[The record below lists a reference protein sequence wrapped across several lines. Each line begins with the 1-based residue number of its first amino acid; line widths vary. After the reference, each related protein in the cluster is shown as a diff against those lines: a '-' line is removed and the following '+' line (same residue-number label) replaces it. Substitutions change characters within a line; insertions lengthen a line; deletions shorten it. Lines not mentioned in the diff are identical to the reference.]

1 MTVRIAYAPAGRRD
15 AATAVALARRAEDA
29 GFAEVWLSEDYL
41 ERGAFAAAGAVAAS
55 TTSVQIGLGVIN
67 PWTRHVALTAMECA
81 ALDEV
86 SGGRLIIGIGASN
99 KGWMQDRL
107 GIPFTRPIS
116 TLQAYTEAL
125 RTLLAGGHVRG
136 DINGLPVDAGLS
148 FTPHRPGLPIYLGV
162 KGERALA
169 VGAEIADGLMLSV
182 LSTPAYVR
190 WIREQHP
197 RPDLRL
203 TGYAAFSCHQDGAVA
218 RDRVR
223 SRTARFLGMHGASPI
238 TAVAGLAADRATG
251 LRARMLAGQDG
262 ADLVDDDLLRTFTLA
277 GDPDEVAA
285 GMVAFADAGLDTLVV
300 MDDGVTPADDS
311 LDRAA
316 ACARLA
322 GLL

>member
-1 MTVRIAYAPAGRRD
+1 VRIAYAPAGRRD
-15 AATAVALARRAEDA
+15 AATAVALARQAEDL

-41 ERGAFAAAGAVAAS
+41 ERGAFAAAGAVAAL
-55 TTSVQIGLGVIN
+55 TSRVGIGLGVIN

-86 SGGRLIIGIGASN
+86 SGGRLVVGLGASN
-99 KGWMQDRL
+99 RGWMEGRL
-107 GIPFTRPIS
+107 GIPFERPIS
-116 TLQAYTEAL
+116 TLRGYTEAL
-125 RTLLAGGHVRG
+125 RTLLSGEVVRG
-136 DINGLPVDAGLS
+136 DVNGLALDAGLS
-148 FTPHRPGLPIYLGV
+148 FTPLRRDVPVYLGV

-197 RPDLRL
+197 RPGLRL
-203 TGYAAFSCHQDGAVA
+203 TAYAAFSCADDGAVA

-238 TAVAGLAADRATG
+238 TSVPGLDAARATA
-251 LRARMLAGQDG
+251 LRERMLAGQDG

-277 GDPDEVAA
+277 GTPDDVAA
-285 GMVAFADAGLDTLVV
+285 GMAAFADAGLDTLVV
-300 MDDGVTPADDS
+300 MDDGVSPGPQA
-311 LDRAA
+311 LEAAA
-316 ACARLA
+316 ACARSA
-322 GLL
+322 GLLP

>member
-1 MTVRIAYAPAGRRD
+1 MRIAYAPAGRRD
-15 AATAVALARRAEDA
+15 ARTAVGLARHAEDL

-41 ERGAFAAAGAVAAS
+41 ERGAFAVAGAVAAA
-55 TTSVQIGLGVIN
+55 TSRVGVGLGVIN
-67 PWTRHVALTAMECA
+67 PWTRHVALAAMECA

-86 SGGRLIIGIGASN
+86 SGGRLVIGLGASN
-99 KGWMQDRL
+99 AGWMSGRL

-116 TLQAYTEAL
+116 TLEAYTAAL
-125 RTLLAGGHVRG
+125 RRLLAGEVVRE
-136 DINGLPVDAGLS
+136 DVNGLPLDAALS
-148 FTPHRPGLPIYLGV
+148 FTPARPDVPVLLGV

-169 VGAEIADGLMLSV
+169 VGACIADGLMLSV

-203 TGYAAFSCHQDGAVA
+203 TAYAAFSCDDDGAAA

-238 TAVAGLAADRATG
+238 TSVPGLPTARAEA
-251 LRARMLAGQDG
+251 LRERLLAGADG

-277 GDPDEVAA
+277 GTRTEVTA
-285 GMVAFADAGLDTLVV
+285 GMHAFADAGLDTLVV
-300 MDDGVTPADDS
+300 MDDGVSPAREA

-316 ACARLA
+316 ACARAA
-322 GLL
+322 GLLE

>member
-1 MTVRIAYAPAGRRD
+1 MRVAYAPAGRRD
-15 AATAVALARRAEDA
+15 AATAVALARQAEDL

-41 ERGAFAAAGAVAAS
+41 ERGAFAVAGAVAAA
-55 TTSVQIGLGVIN
+55 TSRVGIGLGVIN
-67 PWTRHVALTAMECA
+67 PWTRHVALTAMECG

-86 SGGRLIIGIGASN
+86 SGGRLTIGIGASN
-99 KGWMQDRL
+99 RGWMEGRL

-116 TLQAYTEAL
+116 TLEAYTRAL
-125 RTLLAGGHVRG
+125 RRLLAGEVVRE
-136 DINGLPVDAGLS
+136 DVNGLPLDAGLS
-148 FTPHRPGLPIYLGV
+148 FTPRRADVPVYLGV

-169 VGAEIADGLMLSV
+169 VGAQVADGLMLSV

-190 WIREQHP
+190 WIRDRHP

-203 TGYAAFSCHQDGAVA
+203 TGYAAFSCDEDGALA

-238 TAVAGLAADRATG
+238 TAVPGLAADRAEA

-277 GDPDEVAA
+277 GTPDEVAA
-285 GMVAFADAGLDTLVV
+285 GMTAFAGAGLDTLVV
-300 MDDGVTPADDS
+300 MDDGVSPAAEA
-311 LDRAA
+311 LARVA
-316 ACARLA
+316 ACAGAA

>member
-1 MTVRIAYAPAGRRD
+1 VRIAYAPAGRRD
-15 AATAVALARRAEDA
+15 AGTAVDLARRAEQQ

-55 TTSVQIGLGVIN
+55 TSTVQIGLGVIN

-81 ALDEV
+81 ALDEI
-86 SGGRLIIGIGASN
+86 SGGRLIVGIGASN

-107 GIPFTRPIS
+107 GIPFARPIS
-116 TLQAYTEAL
+116 TLRAFTEAL
-125 RTLLAGGHVRG
+125 RTLLDGGTVAQ
-136 DINGLPVDAGLS
+136 DVNGLPVDAALS
-148 FTPHRPGLPIYLGV
+148 FTPARTGLPIYLGV

-169 VGAEIADGLMLSV
+169 VGAAIADGLMLSV

-190 WIREQHP
+190 WIRAQHP

-203 TGYAAFSCHQDGAVA
+203 TGYAAFSCADDGAVA

-238 TAVAGLAADRATG
+238 TAVAGLDADRAEA
-251 LRARMLAGQDG
+251 LRTRLLAGEDG

-277 GDPDEVAA
+277 GDEAEVAA
-285 GMVAFADAGLDTLVV
+285 GMTAFAAAGLDTLVV
-300 MDDGVTPADDS
+300 MDDGVSPAVEA
-311 LDRAA
+311 LERAA
-316 ACARLA
+316 ACARRA

>member
-1 MTVRIAYAPAGRRD
+1 MRIAYAPAGRRD

-55 TTSVQIGLGVIN
+55 TSRVAIGLGVIN

-81 ALDEV
+81 ALDEI
-86 SGGRLIIGIGASN
+86 SGGRLIVGIGASN

-116 TLQAYTEAL
+116 TLAAYTAAL
-125 RTLLAGGHVRG
+125 RTLLAGRRVAAEV
-136 DINGLPVDAGLS
+136 NGLTVDAALS
-148 FTPHRPGLPIYLGV
+148 FTPPRTDVPVYLGV

-169 VGAEIADGLMLSV
+169 VGAETADGLMLSV

-197 RPDLRL
+197 RADLRL
-203 TGYAAFSCHQDGAVA
+203 TGYAAFSCDEDGALA

-223 SRTARFLGMHGASPI
+223 ARTARFLGMHGASPI
-238 TAVAGLAADRATG
+238 TAVAGLPADRAEA
-251 LRARMLAGQDG
+251 LRERMLAGADG
-262 ADLVDDDLLRTFTLA
+262 SDLVDDDLLRTFTLA
-277 GDPDEVAA
+277 GTADEVAE
-285 GMVAFADAGLDTLVV
+285 GMRAFAGAGLDTLVV
-300 MDDGVTPADDS
+300 MDDGVSPAEEA

-316 ACARLA
+316 ACARRA